1 MKNNKFLF
9 LAFIS
14 TRIAHF
20 IIAVTSYMFIHN
32 EVGAGSSYWRGI
44 IPDKS
49 IFIRVWQRWD
59 SNFYQSI
66 LEKGYKEFAEGVY
79 DTAFF
84 PLYPFL
90 GKIVN
95 VLVGNAPVS
104 LLIISN
110 LSLFLAMY
118 YMFNIVK
125 EDYGEAIA
133 KKSVWF
139 LLAYPFA
146 FFFTGIYTESL
157 FLALLTGSVYYMR
170 KNNIFMLSLFS
181 FLLPLSRAVGV
192 VVIPVVFYYLYK
204 KHLLKNF
211 FVLILPMLALIGY
224 YLYSAHVG
232 QTFSESSFLGW
243 KRYYTFPW
251 TTIIK
256 HFERITSG
264 DFSVIFIYNL
274 VLSFVFLGTIVWSI
288 KEGMKLEYII
298 IMLVLVFMP
307 LCSNQLKSFVRYSV
321 VVFPTFILLAQ
332 KIDERIFLALGFSL
346 QGLMLGLYS
355 NWVYIA

>member
-9 LAFIS
+9 LTFIS
-14 TRIAHF
+14 TRVAHF

-170 KNNIFMLSLFS
+170 KNNIF
-181 FLLPLSRAVGV
+181 
-192 VVIPVVFYYLYK
+192 LYK

-256 HFERITSG
+256 HFERIMNG

-274 VLSFVFLGTIVWSI
+274 VLSFVFLGTTVWAV

-298 IMLVLVFMP
+298 IILILVFMP